1 MNITKKLPVTVLSG
15 FLGAGKTTLLNH
27 VLHNKEGLK
36 VAVIVNDMS
45 EVNVDAELV
54 KSENTLSRTEEK
66 LVEMSNG
73 CICCTLREDL
83 MIEVERLAK
92 EDRFD
97 YLLIESTGISEPVPV
112 AQTFSFVDEE
122 NGIDLSK
129 FSYVD
134 TMVTVVDAFNF
145 FKDFGSPETLMDRKL
160 TDIEGDYRTIVNL
173 LTDQIEFAN
182 VIILNKK
189 DLVSEEHIGVLKAAI
204 HKLNPSAK
212 IIESSFSKVD
222 PKKIL
227 NTGLFNFEEAEQSA
241 GWIEELNKDEH
252 TPETEEYGISSFVY
266 RSQKPFDPARFWY
279 YVQHHFPSTI
289 IRSKGLF
296 WLASRPE
303 QALIWGQAG
312 GSLRADSAGVWWSSM
327 PFEKRIRYMAFVEN
341 QKQIEA
347 GWNETFGDRKNEIVF
362 IGQDMDE
369 TAIKSA
375 LEACLATEDELATQ
389 KWKHGNRATRMNGQC
404 SGLMF
409 INLKKSL
416 VSIRRYLLKHPG
428 ESYNYYHLA
437 GCLRFQ
443 RIIVKLDLQLLQLSS
458 FRTDGPIQLALQF
471 L

>member
-1 MNITKKLPVTVLSG
+1 MKTEKKLPVTVLSG

-54 KSENTLSRTEEK
+54 QSENTLSRTEEK

-83 MIEVERLAK
+83 MVEVERLAK

-112 AQTFSFVDEE
+112 AQTFSFIDEE

-129 FSYVD
+129 FSYID

-145 FKDFGSPETLMDRKL
+145 FKDFGSPETLMDREL
-160 TDIEGDYRTIVNL
+160 TDMEDDFRTIVNL

-182 VIILNKK
+182 VIILNKT
-189 DLVSEEHIGVLKAAI
+189 DLVSKEHLGVLKAAI
-204 HKLNPSAK
+204 RKFNPSAK
-212 IIESSFSKVD
+212 IIESSYSKVA
-222 PKKIL
+222 PKEIL

-241 GWIEELNKDEH
+241 GWQEELKKEEH

-266 RSQKPFDPARFWY
+266 RSKKPFDPNRFWD
-279 YVQHHFPSTI
+279 YVENKFPSTI

-296 WLASRPE
+296 WLASRPD
-303 QALIWGQAG
+303 QALVWGQAG
-312 GSLRADSAGVWWSSM
+312 GSLRADSAGVWWCSM
-327 PFEKRIRYMAFVEN
+327 PFSRRTNHISFIEN
-341 QKQIEA
+341 QAKIEE
-347 GWNETFGDRKNEIVF
+347 GWDPVFGDRKNEVVF

-369 TAIKSA
+369 EQIKA
-375 LEACLATEDELATQ
+375 DLDKCLATEEELATE
-389 KWKHGNRATRMNGQC
+389 KWLYGYDDNWPVQRAFAM
-404 SGLMF
+404 
-409 INLKKSL
+409 
-416 VSIRRYLLKHPG
+416 
-428 ESYNYYHLA
+428 E
-437 GCLRFQ
+437 
-443 RIIVKLDLQLLQLSS
+443 
-458 FRTDGPIQLALQF
+458 
-471 L
+471 